1 MLTLLRSGLVD
12 LQVGRKLMLAFG
24 MVSIL
29 SLVALAIAFQSTQT
43 LLNDNRQNQA
53 IAEMNLLLQQA
64 RSAEKDF
71 ALNADKRPAQLV
83 DVTLAA
89 LEQHANGL
97 IVDDATNLVGLDQIR
112 ASAQAYRKQFG
123 QFVTDSHQA
132 AQALKDMQKQADEAR
147 MQFEFV
153 ELEMYSALRA
163 TIATHRELN
172 ADTLTFAENA
182 SELLRLLLALR
193 NREYCYVQQGGEQC
207 LKEWEE
213 LMQATENSV
222 SLLQTRISAEQ
233 KDVLQTAQE
242 AIISYRV
249 AFKQYSANR
258 IANERGAEKMK
269 QLADR
274 VMRDTDQAL
283 STHQQ
288 QMVRRSTSILRVL
301 VISAMVILGLATL
314 AGWVIRQLILPPLRQ
329 TLVLAQSIAA
339 GDLSRDITTGRRDE
353 LGQLCQAMSTM
364 TINLRELVKRIVQG
378 IDQLHRATG
387 GLEEASRQS
396 SAGACSQQYQTEQ
409 AATATQQMAYSA
421 EAVARHAEEALQ
433 VARQANQQAGAGE
446 RVVRQTAEQIGR
458 LAEDVDLSVQTIQHL
473 HECSGRIGGVL
484 DVIKAVAE
492 QTNLLA
498 LNAAIEAAR
507 AGEQGRGFAVVAD
520 AVRTLAKRTQASTRE
535 IELLIAELQTM
546 SERTVQ
552 QMTGSAQLSREAV
565 AYSDQARQALTL
577 ITDAVNSI
585 EQLNQKIATAAE
597 EQSAVAAEISHNVE
611 HVRSIAEQSA
621 QTNEKMAGST
631 TELAHLGGELH
642 QRVQQFRI

>member
-193 NREYCYVQQGGEQC
+193 NRE
-207 LKEWEE
+207 
-213 LMQATENSV
+213 
-222 SLLQTRISAEQ
+222 
-233 KDVLQTAQE
+233 
-242 AIISYRV
+242 
-249 AFKQYSANR
+249 
-258 IANERGAEKMK
+258 
-269 QLADR
+269 
-274 VMRDTDQAL
+274 
-283 STHQQ
+283 
-288 QMVRRSTSILRVL
+288 
-301 VISAMVILGLATL
+301 
-314 AGWVIRQLILPPLRQ
+314 
-329 TLVLAQSIAA
+329 
-339 GDLSRDITTGRRDE
+339 
-353 LGQLCQAMSTM
+353 
-364 TINLRELVKRIVQG
+364 
-378 IDQLHRATG
+378 
-387 GLEEASRQS
+387 
-396 SAGACSQQYQTEQ
+396 
-409 AATATQQMAYSA
+409 
-421 EAVARHAEEALQ
+421 
-433 VARQANQQAGAGE
+433 
-446 RVVRQTAEQIGR
+446 
-458 LAEDVDLSVQTIQHL
+458 
-473 HECSGRIGGVL
+473 
-484 DVIKAVAE
+484 
-492 QTNLLA
+492 
-498 LNAAIEAAR
+498 
-507 AGEQGRGFAVVAD
+507 
-520 AVRTLAKRTQASTRE
+520 
-535 IELLIAELQTM
+535 
-546 SERTVQ
+546 
-552 QMTGSAQLSREAV
+552 
-565 AYSDQARQALTL
+565 
-577 ITDAVNSI
+577 
-585 EQLNQKIATAAE
+585 
-597 EQSAVAAEISHNVE
+597 
-611 HVRSIAEQSA
+611 
-621 QTNEKMAGST
+621 
-631 TELAHLGGELH
+631 
-642 QRVQQFRI
+642 